1 MATIIMSHD
10 VVDYA
15 TWKPVYDADSA
26 RRDDAGLRELAV
38 GTKSDNPNS
47 VYIIWDGDA
56 AIMEQMMR
64 DPELEEK
71 MKEAGVTSAP
81 EVIIINT

>member
-1 MATIIMSHD
+1 MATIIMNHD
-10 VVDYA
+10 VEDYA

-26 RRDDAGLRELAV
+26 RRDDAGFRELAV
-38 GTKSDNPNS
+38 GTKSDNPNR

-56 AIMEQMMR
+56 AIMDQMMQ
-64 DPELEEK
+64 DPDLTEK

-81 EVIIINT
+81 EVTIINT

>member
-10 VVDYA
+10 VEDYA
-15 TWKPVYDADSA
+15 TWKPIYDADSA
-26 RRDDAGLRELAV
+26 RRDEAGSRELAV

-56 AIMEQMMR
+56 ASMDQMMQ
-64 DPELEEK
+64 DPDLAEK

-81 EVIIINT
+81 KVIIINT

>member
-10 VVDYA
+10 VADYA

-26 RRDDAGLRELAV
+26 RRDDAGFRELAV

-56 AIMEQMMR
+56 AIMDQMMR
-64 DPELEEK
+64 DPDLEAK

-81 EVIIINT
+81 EVTIINT